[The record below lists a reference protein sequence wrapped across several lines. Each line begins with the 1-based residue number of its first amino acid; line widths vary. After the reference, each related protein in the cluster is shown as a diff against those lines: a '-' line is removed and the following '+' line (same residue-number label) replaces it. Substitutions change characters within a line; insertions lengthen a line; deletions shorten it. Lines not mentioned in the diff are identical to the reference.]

1 MDEGLNTLI
10 NRRVNGTEGHTIPH
24 TVTHTLTP
32 GTRSHTRLLRE
43 VYTNTKR
50 LTLHKGAPQ
59 GGYAHTLRDDR

>member
-1 MDEGLNTLI
+1 MEQRGTLFHI
-10 NRRVNGTEGHTIPH
+10 
-24 TVTHTLTP
+24 THTLTP

-59 GGYAHTLRDDR
+59 DGYTHTLRDDR